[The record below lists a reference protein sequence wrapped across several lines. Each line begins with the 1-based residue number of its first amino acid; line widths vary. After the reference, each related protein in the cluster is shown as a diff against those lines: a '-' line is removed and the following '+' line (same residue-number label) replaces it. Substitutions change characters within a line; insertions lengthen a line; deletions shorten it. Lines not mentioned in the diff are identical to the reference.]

1 MTSIF
6 NLCININPVFKPK
19 ITELIFIIAK
29 YASDTARVYESNI
42 LMYFGLKTQRF
53 KSMYDIIHKNVNE
66 YYFSTSSK
74 NE

>member
-19 ITELIFIIAK
+19 ITELIFIIVK
-29 YASDTARVYESNI
+29 YTSDTAKVYESKI
-42 LMYFGLKTQRF
+42 LINFGLKVE
-53 KSMYDIIHKNVNE
+53 YYIIHQNVNE
-66 YYFSTSSK
+66 HYFIAASK